1 MEIGE
6 RERRRWGGG
15 YRERLGEM
23 GIVGEWVEVRDRSRG
38 DGRDARGEIRCGK
51 Q

>member
-1 MEIGE
+1 MEIGK
-6 RERRRWGGG
+6 RERRRCGGGG

-38 DGRDARGEIRCGK
+38 DGREIRCGK